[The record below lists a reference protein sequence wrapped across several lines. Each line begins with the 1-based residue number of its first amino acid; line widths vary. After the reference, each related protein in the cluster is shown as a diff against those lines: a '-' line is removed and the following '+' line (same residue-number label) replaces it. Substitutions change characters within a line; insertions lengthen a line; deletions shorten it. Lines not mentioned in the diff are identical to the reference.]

1 MNITYPKVSP
11 FYFLDLRVAVSL
23 TPKVSLFQL
32 GQYLK
37 DAAKKAGKDAPWYS
51 CSWPDYVKFMVMLSR
66 SVALSVSL
74 IP

>member
-1 MNITYPKVSP
+1 MNMTYPK
-11 FYFLDLRVAVSL
+11 
-23 TPKVSLFQL
+23 L

-51 CSWPDYVKFMVMLSR
+51 CSWPDYVKFMAMLSR

-74 IP
+74 TPKASR